1 MRPTSLESWASLQQ
15 YLPAARWEALAAL
28 IKHPGLTAREL
39 EKQVDSR
46 HINKRLSEL
55 ERDGLVAAKDKRP
68 CSVSHRNAL
77 TWWPTSPR
85 MPDRREKA
93 PGWKERAL
101 KAEAEVI
108 RLQRELSRRGQQLEL
123 AVSP

>member
-1 MRPTSLESWASLQQ
+1 MRTTSLESWAALQQ
-15 YLPAARWEALAAL
+15 YLPTARWEALAAL

-55 ERDGLVAAKDKRP
+55 ESAGLVAAKGKRQ
-68 CSVSHRNAL
+68 CFVSHRNAM

-85 MPDRREKA
+85 MPERREKKPA
-93 PGWKERAL
+93 WKTRAL
-101 KAEAEVI
+101 VAEAEVEKL
-108 RLQRELSRRGQQLEL
+108 RAELKRRGGEQLAL
-123 AVSP
+123 GV